1 MLATRAR
8 TRCIEAVPGL
18 LVMMLNDLGKLPPIP
33 NEPRPGVLGFRLPTL
48 ADMESVK
55 WLASWSGP
63 RTDEHGFRQVAG
75 LASYRDYYQ
84 MHDSSDVRE
93 LCALRGSRRACVEL
107 TKWLR
112 DDAESHDRRLVGAFE
127 TLDLGIA
134 TLMARLG
141 GRPESRALW
150 SYHPA

>member
-1 MLATRAR
+1 MATPLISGLAASRAASR
-8 TRCIEAVPGL
+8 MRPCSPRAPARGALRSVPAL
-18 LVMMLNDLGKLPPIP
+18 LVMMLHDLGKLPPIP

-112 DDAESHDRRLVGAFE
+112 DDAESHESAASRRV
-127 TLDLGIA
+127 
-134 TLMARLG
+134 
-141 GRPESRALW
+141 
-150 SYHPA
+150 